1 MSSFNV
7 ELTPKVVASA
17 FWRGEVENELR
28 RIGITDFKFK
38 MDSDYEKCMTAIDKL
53 RNLFIPTHLLIALQ
67 SVLQVECMH
76 RSIYIAFYIAFYRCK

>member
-53 RNLFIPTHLLIALQ
+53 RNLFIPTHLLIVLQ